1 MRKTKIVCT
10 LGPATDNGD
19 ILRQLML
26 GGMNVCRFNFSHGD
40 HPSHKKRLDAVLALR
55 EELNLPIATLL
66 DTKGPEIRTGT
77 FDPPKVELVQGQKFT
92 LTTKEIV
99 GSSSISSISFA
110 GLPKD
115 VKQGQRILIDDG
127 LIELTVDS
135 TTDTEIFCTVVNGG
149 TVSNNK
155 GINVPGV
162 RLSMPYLSE
171 RDISDIMFGVQ
182 CDYDFIAASF
192 VRTAADVMHIRA
204 LLDKLHCNTIKI
216 ISKIENSEGVDN
228 IDDILRVSDGIMIA
242 RGDLGVEIP
251 LQEIPIIQKKL
262 IDKAYKAGKMV
273 ITATQMLDSMMKN
286 PRPTRAESTDVA
298 NAIYDGTS
306 AIMLSGETAAGKYP
320 VEALLT
326 MAKIAERT
334 ESDINYAGG
343 FKDTLSKTGNDDVTG
358 AISHATVTTAID
370 LNAKAIIT
378 VTKGGG
384 TARQISKHRPPCP
397 IIGCSPDKKVVRQ
410 LNLSWGVTPLLIP
423 EKFSTDEL
431 FECSTKAAEDAGLI
445 QSGDLT
451 VITAGVP
458 IGVSG
463 TTNLLK
469 VHLTGNILVSGKGI
483 GDTKVCSK
491 MCVAKTEEEIAEE
504 FESGDIIVVPQT
516 SNRLLQ
522 FMRKARAI
530 ITEAE
535 GVNSHAAIVGMT
547 LGIPVVVGCKNATH
561 ILKNGT
567 TVVVDAEKGIVY
579 SGDKVN

>member
-1 MRKTKIVCT
+1 MRKTKIICT

-55 EELNLPIATLL
+55 EELGLPIATLL

-92 LTTKEIV
+92 LTTKDIV
-99 GSSSISSISFA
+99 GSSNISSISFA

-135 TTDTEIFCTVVNGG
+135 VTDTEIFCTVVNGG

-192 VRTAADVMHIRA
+192 VRTAADVMQIRA

>member
-55 EELNLPIATLL
+55 EELGLPIATLL

-77 FDPPKVELVQGQKFT
+77 LDPPKVELVQGQKFT

-99 GSSSISSISFA
+99 GSSSIASISFA

-135 TTDTEIFCTVVNGG
+135 VTDTEIFCTVVNGG

-192 VRTAADVMHIRA
+192 VRSAADVMQIRA

-216 ISKIENSEGVDN
+216 ISKIENAEGVEN
-228 IDDILRVSDGIMIA
+228 IDEILRVSDGIMIA

-343 FKDTLSKTGNDDVTG
+343 FKSVLSKIGDDDVTG

-397 IIGCSPDKKVVRQ
+397 IVGCSPDKKVVRQ

-423 EKFSTDEL
+423 EKTSTDEL
-431 FECSTKAAEDAGLI
+431 FDCSAKAAEAAGLI
-445 QSGDLT
+445 QSGDLC

-504 FESGDIIVVPQT
+504 FEPGDIIVVPQT

-530 ITEAE
+530 ITEVD

-547 LGIPVVVGCKNATH
+547 LGIPVIVGCKNATH

-579 SGDKVN
+579 SGDKI

>member
-55 EELNLPIATLL
+55 EELGLPIATLL

-99 GSSSISSISFA
+99 GSSSIASISFA

-135 TTDTEIFCTVVNGG
+135 VTDTEIFCTVVNGG

-192 VRTAADVMHIRA
+192 VRSAADVMQIRA

-216 ISKIENSEGVDN
+216 ISKIENAEGVEN
-228 IDDILRVSDGIMIA
+228 IDEILRVSDGIMIA

-343 FKDTLSKTGNDDVTG
+343 FKSVLSKIGDDDVTG

-397 IIGCSPDKKVVRQ
+397 IVGCSPDKKVVRQ

-423 EKFSTDEL
+423 EKTSTDEL
-431 FECSTKAAEDAGLI
+431 FDCSAKAAEAAGLI
-445 QSGDLT
+445 QSGDLC

-491 MCVAKTEEEIAEE
+491 MCVAKNEEEIAEE
-504 FESGDIIVVPQT
+504 FEPGDIIVVPQT

-530 ITEAE
+530 ITEVD

-547 LGIPVVVGCKNATH
+547 LGIPVIVGCKNATH
-561 ILKNGT
+561 ISTAEIRFSVPRRNDYKN
-567 TVVVDAEKGIVY
+567 E
-579 SGDKVN
+579 

>member
-40 HPSHKKRLDAVLALR
+40 HPSHKKRLDAVIALR
-55 EELNLPIATLL
+55 DELGLPIATLL

-77 FDPPKVELVQGQKFT
+77 FEPSKVELVQGQKFT
-92 LTTKEIV
+92 LTTRDIV
-99 GSSSISSISFA
+99 GSSNISSISFA

-115 VKQGQRILIDDG
+115 VKPGQRILIDDG

-135 TTDTEIFCTVVNGG
+135 VTDTEIFCTVVNGG

-171 RDISDIMFGVQ
+171 RDKADIMFGVQ

-192 VRTAADVMHIRA
+192 VRSADDVMQIRA

-216 ISKIENSEGVDN
+216 ISKIENAEGVDN
-228 IDDILRVSDGIMIA
+228 SDDILRVSDGIMIA

-343 FKDTLSKTGNDDVTG
+343 FKSALSKIGDDDVTG

-397 IIGCSPDKKVVRQ
+397 IVGCSPDKKVVRQ

-423 EKFSTDEL
+423 EKTSTDEL
-431 FECSTKAAEDAGLI
+431 FDCSAKAAEEAGLI
-445 QSGDLT
+445 QSGDLC

-504 FESGDIIVVPQT
+504 FETGDIIVVPQT
-516 SNRLLQ
+516 SNRLLP

-547 LGIPVVVGCKNATH
+547 LGIPVITGCKNATQ

-579 SGDKVN
+579 SGDRIN

>member
-1 MRKTKIVCT
+1 MRKTKIICT

-40 HPSHKKRLDAVLALR
+40 HPSHKKRLDAVIALR
-55 EELNLPIATLL
+55 EELGLPIATLL

-77 FDPPKVELVQGQKFT
+77 FEPSKVELVQGQKFT
-92 LTTKEIV
+92 LTTKDIV
-99 GSSSISSISFA
+99 GSSNISSISFA

-135 TTDTEIFCTVVNGG
+135 VTETEIFCTVVNGG

-192 VRTAADVMHIRA
+192 VRSADDVMQIRA

-216 ISKIENSEGVDN
+216 ISKIENAEGVKN
-228 IDDILRVSDGIMIA
+228 IDEILRVSDGIMVA

-262 IDKAYKAGKMV
+262 IDQAYKAGKMV

-320 VEALLT
+320 VESLLT

-343 FKDTLSKTGNDDVTG
+343 FKSTIGKLENDDVTG

-397 IIGCSPDKKVVRQ
+397 IIGCTPDKKVMRQ

-423 EKFSTDEL
+423 EKQSTDEL
-431 FECSTKAAEDAGLI
+431 FDCSAKAAEQAGLI

-483 GDTKVCSK
+483 GDGKVCSK
-491 MCVAKTEEEIAEE
+491 MCVAKTEEQIAEE
-504 FESGDIIVVPQT
+504 FDNGDIIVVPQT
-516 SNRLLQ
+516 SNRLLP

-530 ITEAE
+530 VTESA
-535 GVNSHAAIVGMT
+535 GMNTHAAIVGMT
-547 LGIPVVVGCKNATH
+547 LGIPVLTGCKNATD

-579 SGDKVN
+579 SGDRIN

>member
-55 EELNLPIATLL
+55 EELGLPIATLL

-77 FDPPKVELVQGQKFT
+77 FDPPKVELVQGQ
-92 LTTKEIV
+92 
-99 GSSSISSISFA
+99 
-110 GLPKD
+110 
-115 VKQGQRILIDDG
+115 RILIDDG

-135 TTDTEIFCTVVNGG
+135 VTDTEIFCTVVNGG

-192 VRTAADVMHIRA
+192 VRTAADVMQIRA

-216 ISKIENSEGVDN
+216 ISKIENAEGVDN

-343 FKDTLSKTGNDDVTG
+343 FKDSVSKTGNDDVTG

-410 LNLSWGVTPLLIP
+410 LNLSWGVSPLLIP
-423 EKFSTDEL
+423 EKYSTDEL
-431 FECSTKAAEDAGLI
+431 FECSTKAAEEAGLI

-483 GDTKVCSK
+483 GDAKVCSK
-491 MCVAKTEEEIAEE
+491 MCVAKTEEGIAEE

-547 LGIPVVVGCKNATH
+547 LGIPVIVGCKNATH

-579 SGDKVN
+579 SGDKAN

>member
-55 EELNLPIATLL
+55 EELGLPIATLL

-99 GSSSISSISFA
+99 GSSSIASISFA

-135 TTDTEIFCTVVNGG
+135 VTDTEIFCTVVNGG

-192 VRTAADVMHIRA
+192 VRSAADVMQIRA

-216 ISKIENSEGVDN
+216 ISKIENAEGVEN
-228 IDDILRVSDGIMIA
+228 IDEILRVSDGIMIA

-286 PRPTRAESTDVA
+286 PRPTHAESIDVA

-343 FKDTLSKTGNDDVTG
+343 FKSVLSKIGDDDVTG

-397 IIGCSPDKKVVRQ
+397 IVGCSPDKKVVRQ

-423 EKFSTDEL
+423 EKTSTDEL
-431 FECSTKAAEDAGLI
+431 FDCSAKAAEAAGLI
-445 QSGDLT
+445 QSGDLC

-504 FESGDIIVVPQT
+504 FEPGDIIVVPQT

-530 ITEAE
+530 ITEVD

-547 LGIPVVVGCKNATH
+547 LGIPVIVGCKNATH

-579 SGDKVN
+579 SGDKI

>member
-1 MRKTKIVCT
+1 MRKTKIICT

-55 EELNLPIATLL
+55 EELGLPIATLL

-92 LTTKEIV
+92 LTTKDIV
-99 GSSSISSISFA
+99 GSSNISSISFA

-135 TTDTEIFCTVVNGG
+135 VTDTEIFCTVVNGG

-192 VRTAADVMHIRA
+192 VRTAADVMQIRA

-216 ISKIENSEGVDN
+216 ISKIENAEGVDN

-343 FKDTLSKTGNDDVTG
+343 FKSVLSKIGDDDVTG

-397 IIGCSPDKKVVRQ
+397 IVGCSPDKKVVRQ

-423 EKFSTDEL
+423 EKTSTDEL
-431 FECSTKAAEDAGLI
+431 FDCSAKAAEAAGLI
-445 QSGDLT
+445 QSGDLC

-491 MCVAKTEEEIAEE
+491 MCVAKNEEEIAEE
-504 FESGDIIVVPQT
+504 FEPGDIIVVPQT

-530 ITEAE
+530 ITEVD

-547 LGIPVVVGCKNATH
+547 LGIPVIVGCKNATH

-579 SGDKVN
+579 SGDKI

>member
-1 MRKTKIVCT
+1 MRKTKIICT

-40 HPSHKKRLDAVLALR
+40 HPSHKKRLDAVIALR
-55 EELNLPIATLL
+55 EELGLPIATLL

-77 FDPPKVELVQGQKFT
+77 FEPSKVELVQGQKFT
-92 LTTKEIV
+92 LTTKDIV
-99 GSSSISSISFA
+99 GSSNISSISFA

-135 TTDTEIFCTVVNGG
+135 VTETEIFCTVVNGG

-192 VRTAADVMHIRA
+192 VRSADDVMQIRA

-216 ISKIENSEGVDN
+216 ISKIENAEGVQN
-228 IDDILRVSDGIMIA
+228 IDEILRVSDGIMVA

-262 IDKAYKAGKMV
+262 IDQAYKAGKMV

-320 VEALLT
+320 VESLLT

-343 FKDTLSKTGNDDVTG
+343 FKSTIGKLENDDVTG

-397 IIGCSPDKKVVRQ
+397 IIGCTPDKKVMRQ

-423 EKFSTDEL
+423 EKQSTDEL
-431 FECSTKAAEDAGLI
+431 FDCSAKAAEQAGLI

-483 GDTKVCSK
+483 GDGKVCSK
-491 MCVAKTEEEIAEE
+491 MCVAKTEEQIAEE
-504 FESGDIIVVPQT
+504 FDNGDIIVVPQT
-516 SNRLLQ
+516 SNRLLP

-530 ITEAE
+530 VTESA
-535 GVNSHAAIVGMT
+535 GMNTHAAIVGMT
-547 LGIPVVVGCKNATH
+547 LGIPVLTGCKNATD

-579 SGDKVN
+579 SGDRIN

>member
-55 EELNLPIATLL
+55 EELGLSIATLL

-99 GSSSISSISFA
+99 GSSSIASISFA

-135 TTDTEIFCTVVNGG
+135 VTDTEIFCTVVNGG

-192 VRTAADVMHIRA
+192 VRSAADVMQIRA

-216 ISKIENSEGVDN
+216 ISKIENAEGVEN
-228 IDDILRVSDGIMIA
+228 IDEILRVSDGIMIA

-343 FKDTLSKTGNDDVTG
+343 FKSVLSKIGDDDVTG

-397 IIGCSPDKKVVRQ
+397 IVGCSPDKKVVRQ

-423 EKFSTDEL
+423 EKTSTDEL
-431 FECSTKAAEDAGLI
+431 FDCSAKAAEAAGLI
-445 QSGDLT
+445 QSGDLC

-504 FESGDIIVVPQT
+504 FEPGDIIVVPQT

-530 ITEAE
+530 ITEVD

-547 LGIPVVVGCKNATH
+547 LGIPVIVGCKNATH

-579 SGDKVN
+579 SGDKI

>member
-77 FDPPKVELVQGQKFT
+77 FDPPKVDLVQGQKFT

-192 VRTAADVMHIRA
+192 VRTAADVMQIRA

-216 ISKIENSEGVDN
+216 ISKIENAEGVDN

-343 FKDTLSKTGNDDVTG
+343 FKDTISKTGNDDVTG

-522 FMRKARAI
+522 YMRKARAI

>member
-192 VRTAADVMHIRA
+192 VRSAADVMQIRA

-216 ISKIENSEGVDN
+216 ISKIENAEGVDN
-228 IDDILRVSDGIMIA
+228 IDEILRVSDGIMIA

-343 FKDTLSKTGNDDVTG
+343 FKDSISKTGNDDVTG

-483 GDTKVCSK
+483 GDAKVCSK
-491 MCVAKTEEEIAEE
+491 MCVAKTEEGIAEE

-547 LGIPVVVGCKNATH
+547 LGIPVIVGCKNATH

-579 SGDKVN
+579 SGDKAN

>member
-10 LGPATDNGD
+10 LGPATDNSD

-40 HPSHKKRLDAVLALR
+40 HPSHKQRLDAVLKLR
-55 EELNLPIATLL
+55 EELGLPIATLL
-66 DTKGPEIRTGT
+66 DTKGPEIRTGI
-77 FDPPKVELVQGQKFT
+77 FEPAKVELVQGQKFT
-92 LTTKEIV
+92 LTTKDIV
-99 GSSSISSISFA
+99 GSNNISSISFS

-115 VKQGQRILIDDG
+115 VKPGQKILIDDG
-127 LIELTVDS
+127 LIELSVDS
-135 TTDTEIFCTVVNGG
+135 VTDTEIFCTVINGG

-182 CDYDFIAASF
+182 CDFDFIAASF
-192 VRTAADVMHIRA
+192 VRNADDVMQIRA

-216 ISKIENSEGVDN
+216 ISKIENAEGVEN
-228 IDDILRVSDGIMIA
+228 IDEILRVSDGIMIA

-262 IDKAYKAGKMV
+262 IDKAYKAGKV
-273 ITATQMLDSMMKN
+273 AITATQMLDSMIKN

-320 VEALLT
+320 VESLLT

-334 ESDINYAGG
+334 EADINYAGG
-343 FKDTLSKTGNDDVTG
+343 YKNSVAGGSNDDVTS

-378 VTKGGG
+378 VTKSGG
-384 TARQISKHRPPCP
+384 TARQISRHRPPCP
-397 IIGCSPDKKVVRQ
+397 IVGCTPDKKVLRQ

-423 EKFSTDEL
+423 EKKSTDEL
-431 FECSTKAAEDAGLI
+431 FDCSAKVAEDAGLI
-445 QSGDLT
+445 RSGDLT

-458 IGVSG
+458 IGISG

-469 VHLTGNILVSGKGI
+469 VHLAGNILVSGKGL
-483 GDTKVCSK
+483 GDKKVCSEV
-491 MCVAKTEEEIAEE
+491 CVAKTEEQIAEE
-504 FESGDIIVVPQT
+504 FETGDIIVVPQT
-516 SNRLLQ
+516 SNKLLS

-530 ITEAE
+530 ITEAD

-547 LGIPVVVGCKNATH
+547 LGIPVLMGCKNATD
-561 ILKNGT
+561 ILRNGT

-579 SGDKVN
+579 SGDKVE

>member
-55 EELNLPIATLL
+55 EELGLPIATLL

-99 GSSSISSISFA
+99 GSSSIASISFA

-135 TTDTEIFCTVVNGG
+135 VTDTEIFCTVVNGG

-192 VRTAADVMHIRA
+192 VRSAADVMQIRA

-216 ISKIENSEGVDN
+216 ISKIENAEGVEN
-228 IDDILRVSDGIMIA
+228 IDEILRVSDGIMIA

-343 FKDTLSKTGNDDVTG
+343 FKSVLSKIGDDDVTG

-397 IIGCSPDKKVVRQ
+397 IVGCSPDKKVVRQ

-423 EKFSTDEL
+423 EKTSTDEL
-431 FECSTKAAEDAGLI
+431 FDCSAKAAEAAGLI
-445 QSGDLT
+445 QSGDLC

-504 FESGDIIVVPQT
+504 FEPGDIIVVPQT

-530 ITEAE
+530 ITEVD

-547 LGIPVVVGCKNATH
+547 LGIPVIVGCKNATH

-579 SGDKVN
+579 SGDKI

>member
-55 EELNLPIATLL
+55 EELGLPIATLL

-99 GSSSISSISFA
+99 GSSSIASISFA

-135 TTDTEIFCTVVNGG
+135 VTDTEIFCTVVNGG

-192 VRTAADVMHIRA
+192 VRSAADVMQIRA

-216 ISKIENSEGVDN
+216 ISKIENAEGVEN
-228 IDDILRVSDGIMIA
+228 IDEILRVSDGIMIA

-343 FKDTLSKTGNDDVTG
+343 FKDSISKTGNDDVTG

>member
-135 TTDTEIFCTVVNGG
+135 VTDTEIFCTVVNGG

-192 VRTAADVMHIRA
+192 VRTAADVMQIRA

-216 ISKIENSEGVDN
+216 ISKIENAEGVDN

-343 FKDTLSKTGNDDVTG
+343 FKDSVSKTGNDDVTG

-410 LNLSWGVTPLLIP
+410 LNLSWGVSPLLIP
-423 EKFSTDEL
+423 EKYSTDEL
-431 FECSTKAAEDAGLI
+431 FECSTKAAEEAGLI

-483 GDTKVCSK
+483 GDAKVCSK
-491 MCVAKTEEEIAEE
+491 MCVAKTEEGIAEE

-547 LGIPVVVGCKNATH
+547 LGIPVIVGCKNATH

-579 SGDKVN
+579 SGDKAN

>member
-19 ILRQLML
+19 ILRQL
-26 GGMNVCRFNFSHGD
+26 
-40 HPSHKKRLDAVLALR
+40 HKKRLDAVLALR

-192 VRTAADVMHIRA
+192 VRSAADVMQIRA

-216 ISKIENSEGVDN
+216 ISKIENAEGVDN
-228 IDDILRVSDGIMIA
+228 IDEILRVSDGIMIA

-343 FKDTLSKTGNDDVTG
+343 FKDSISKTGNDDVTG

>member
-55 EELNLPIATLL
+55 EELGLPIATLL

-99 GSSSISSISFA
+99 GSSSIASISFA

-135 TTDTEIFCTVVNGG
+135 VTDTEIFCTVVNGG

-192 VRTAADVMHIRA
+192 VRSAADVMQIRA

-216 ISKIENSEGVDN
+216 ISKIENAEGVEN
-228 IDDILRVSDGIMIA
+228 IDEILRVSDGIMIA

-343 FKDTLSKTGNDDVTG
+343 FKSVLSKIGDDDVTG

-397 IIGCSPDKKVVRQ
+397 IVGCSPDKKVVRQ

-423 EKFSTDEL
+423 EKTSTDEL
-431 FECSTKAAEDAGLI
+431 FDCSAKAAEAAGLI
-445 QSGDLT
+445 QSGDLC

-491 MCVAKTEEEIAEE
+491 MCVAKNEEEIAEE
-504 FESGDIIVVPQT
+504 FEPGDIIVVPQT

-530 ITEAE
+530 ITEVD

-547 LGIPVVVGCKNATH
+547 LGIPVIVGCKNATH

-579 SGDKVN
+579 SGDKI

>member
-1 MRKTKIVCT
+1 MRKTKIICT

-40 HPSHKKRLDAVLALR
+40 HEEHKKRLDAVVALR
-55 EELNLPIATLL
+55 EELGLPIATLL

-92 LTTKEIV
+92 LTTRDIV
-99 GSSSISSISFA
+99 GSSNISSISFA

-115 VKQGQRILIDDG
+115 VKPGQRILIDDG

-155 GINVPGV
+155 GINVPGI

-192 VRTAADVMHIRA
+192 VRSAADVMQIRA
-204 LLDKLHCNTIKI
+204 LLDKLHCNNIKI

-228 IDDILRVSDGIMIA
+228 IDEILRVSDGIMIA

-320 VEALLT
+320 VESLLT

-343 FKDTLSKTGNDDVTG
+343 YKSTVSKIGDDDVTG

-397 IIGCSPDKKVVRQ
+397 IVGCSPDKKVVRQ
-410 LNLSWGVTPLLIP
+410 LNLSWGVSPILIP
-423 EKFSTDEL
+423 EKTSTDEL
-431 FECSTKAAEDAGLI
+431 FDCSAKAAEDAGLI
-445 QSGDLT
+445 SSGDLC

-483 GDTKVCSK
+483 GETKVCSK

-504 FESGDIIVVPQT
+504 FENGDIIVVPQT

-522 FMRKARAI
+522 YMRKARAI
-530 ITEAE
+530 VTEAE

-579 SGDKVN
+579 SGDKIN

>member
-192 VRTAADVMHIRA
+192 VRTAADVMQIRA

-384 TARQISKHRPPCP
+384 TARQISKHRPPCL

>member
-10 LGPATDNGD
+10 LGPATDGGD
-19 ILRQLML
+19 VLRQLML

-40 HPSHKKRLDAVLALR
+40 HEGHKKRLDSVIELR
-55 EELNLPIATLL
+55 EALGLPIATLL
-66 DTKGPEIRTGT
+66 DTKGPEIRTGL
-77 FDPPKVELVQGQKFT
+77 FEPSKVELVQGQKFT
-92 LTTKEIV
+92 LTTRDIV
-99 GSSSISSISFA
+99 GSSTISSISFA

-115 VKQGQRILIDDG
+115 VKPGQRILIDDG

-135 TTDTEIFCTVVNGG
+135 VTDTEIFCTVVNGG

-162 RLSMPYLSE
+162 HLSMPYLSE

-182 CDYDFIAASF
+182 NDFDFIAASF
-192 VRTAADVMHIRA
+192 VRCAEDVMQIRA

-216 ISKIENSEGVDN
+216 ISKIENADGVQN

-251 LQEIPIIQKKL
+251 LQEIPIIQKQL
-262 IDKAYKAGKMV
+262 IDKAYKAGKMA
-273 ITATQMLDSMMKN
+273 ITATQMLDSMIKN

-320 VEALLT
+320 VESLLT
-326 MAKIAERT
+326 MAKIAERA

-343 FKDTLSKTGNDDVTG
+343 FKNSLNKTGDNDVTS

-378 VTKGGG
+378 VTKSGG

-397 IIGCSPDKKVVRQ
+397 IIGCTPEPKVVRQ

-423 EKFSTDEL
+423 EKTSTDEL
-431 FECSTKAAEDAGLI
+431 FDCSAKVAEDAGLI
-445 QSGDLT
+445 SSGDLT

-458 IGVSG
+458 IGISG

-469 VHLTGNILVSGKGI
+469 VHLAGNILVSGKGI
-483 GDTKVCSK
+483 GEGSVCSNI
-491 MCVAKTEEEIAEE
+491 CVGKTEDEVAST
-504 FESGDIIVVPQT
+504 FQPGDIIVIPQT
-516 SNRLLQ
+516 SNRLLPS
-522 FMRKARAI
+522 MRKAKAI
-530 ITEAE
+530 ITEAD
-535 GVNSHAAIVGMT
+535 GVNTHAAIVGMT
-547 LGIPVVVGCKNATH
+547 LGIPVLTGCKNASD
-561 ILKNGT
+561 ILKSGT
-567 TVVVDAEKGIVY
+567 TVIVDADKGIVY
-579 SGDKVN
+579 GGDKID

>member
-55 EELNLPIATLL
+55 EELGLPIATLL

-99 GSSSISSISFA
+99 GSSSIASISFA

-135 TTDTEIFCTVVNGG
+135 VTDTEIFCTVVNGG

-192 VRTAADVMHIRA
+192 VRSAADVMQIRA

-216 ISKIENSEGVDN
+216 ISKIENAEGVEN
-228 IDDILRVSDGIMIA
+228 IDEILRVSDGIMIA

-286 PRPTRAESTDVA
+286 PRPTRAEYTDVA

-343 FKDTLSKTGNDDVTG
+343 FKSVLSKIGDDDVTG

-397 IIGCSPDKKVVRQ
+397 IVGCSPDKKVVRQ

-423 EKFSTDEL
+423 EKTSTDEL
-431 FECSTKAAEDAGLI
+431 FDCSAKAAEAAGLI
-445 QSGDLT
+445 QSGDLC

-491 MCVAKTEEEIAEE
+491 MCVAKNEEEIAEE
-504 FESGDIIVVPQT
+504 FEPGDIIVVPQT

-530 ITEAE
+530 ITEVD

-547 LGIPVVVGCKNATH
+547 LGIPVIVGCKNATH

-579 SGDKVN
+579 SGDKI

>member
-192 VRTAADVMHIRA
+192 VRSAADVMQIRA

-216 ISKIENSEGVDN
+216 ISKIENAEGVDN
-228 IDDILRVSDGIMIA
+228 IDEILRVSDGIMIA

-343 FKDTLSKTGNDDVTG
+343 FKDSISKTGNDDVTG

>member
-55 EELNLPIATLL
+55 EELGLPIATLL

-99 GSSSISSISFA
+99 GSSSIASISFA

-135 TTDTEIFCTVVNGG
+135 VTDTEIFCTVVNGG

-192 VRTAADVMHIRA
+192 VRSAADVMQIRA

-216 ISKIENSEGVDN
+216 ISKIENAEGVEN
-228 IDDILRVSDGIMIA
+228 IDEILRVSDGIMIA

-343 FKDTLSKTGNDDVTG
+343 FKSVLSKIGDDDVTG

-397 IIGCSPDKKVVRQ
+397 IVGCSPDKKVVRQ

-423 EKFSTDEL
+423 EKTST
-431 FECSTKAAEDAGLI
+431 
-445 QSGDLT
+445 
-451 VITAGVP
+451 TAGVP

-491 MCVAKTEEEIAEE
+491 MCVAKNEEEIAEE
-504 FESGDIIVVPQT
+504 FEPGDIIVVPQT

-530 ITEAE
+530 ITEVD

-547 LGIPVVVGCKNATH
+547 LGIPVIVGCKNATH

>member
-1 MRKTKIVCT
+1 
-10 LGPATDNGD
+10 
-19 ILRQLML
+19 
-26 GGMNVCRFNFSHGD
+26 
-40 HPSHKKRLDAVLALR
+40 
-55 EELNLPIATLL
+55 
-66 DTKGPEIRTGT
+66 
-77 FDPPKVELVQGQKFT
+77 
-92 LTTKEIV
+92 
-99 GSSSISSISFA
+99 
-110 GLPKD
+110 
-115 VKQGQRILIDDG
+115 
-127 LIELTVDS
+127 
-135 TTDTEIFCTVVNGG
+135 
-149 TVSNNK
+149 
-155 GINVPGV
+155 
-162 RLSMPYLSE
+162 
-171 RDISDIMFGVQ
+171 
-182 CDYDFIAASF
+182 
-192 VRTAADVMHIRA
+192 
-204 LLDKLHCNTIKI
+204 
-216 ISKIENSEGVDN
+216 
-228 IDDILRVSDGIMIA
+228 
-242 RGDLGVEIP
+242 
-251 LQEIPIIQKKL
+251 
-262 IDKAYKAGKMV
+262 MV

>member
-192 VRTAADVMHIRA
+192 VRTAADVMQIRA

-530 ITEAE
+530 ITEAA

>member
-1 MRKTKIVCT
+1 MRKTKIICT

-40 HPSHKKRLDAVLALR
+40 HPSHKRRLDEVIALR

-77 FDPPKVELVQGQKFT
+77 FEPSKVELVQGQKFT
-92 LTTKEIV
+92 LTTKDIV
-99 GSSSISSISFA
+99 GSSNISSISFA

-135 TTDTEIFCTVVNGG
+135 VTDTEIFCTVVNGG

-162 RLSMPYLSE
+162 RLSMPYLNE
-171 RDISDIMFGVQ
+171 RDVSDIMFGVQ

-192 VRTAADVMHIRA
+192 VRTADDVMQIRA

-216 ISKIENSEGVDN
+216 ISKIENAEGVQN
-228 IDDILRVSDGIMIA
+228 IDEILRVSDGIMVA

-262 IDKAYKAGKMV
+262 IDQAYKAGKMV

-334 ESDINYAGG
+334 EADINYAGG
-343 FKDTLSKTGNDDVTG
+343 FKSTIGKLTNDDVTG

-397 IIGCSPDKKVVRQ
+397 IIGCTPDKKVMRQ

-423 EKFSTDEL
+423 EKYSTDEL
-431 FECSTKAAEDAGLI
+431 FDCSAKAAEQAGLI

-483 GDTKVCSK
+483 GDGKVCSK
-491 MCVAKTEEEIAEE
+491 MCVGKTEDQIAEE
-504 FESGDIIVVPQT
+504 FDNGDIIVIPQT
-516 SNRLLQ
+516 SNRLLPY
-522 FMRKARAI
+522 MRKARAI
-530 ITEAE
+530 VTESE
-535 GVNSHAAIVGMT
+535 GMNTHAAIVGMT
-547 LGIPVVVGCKNATH
+547 LGIPVLTGCKNATD
-561 ILKNGT
+561 ILKHGT

-579 SGDKVN
+579 SGDRIN

>member
-40 HPSHKKRLDAVLALR
+40 HPGHKKRLDAVIALR

-77 FDPPKVELVQGQKFT
+77 FEPSKVELVQGQKFT

-99 GSSSISSISFA
+99 GSSSIASISFA

-135 TTDTEIFCTVVNGG
+135 VTDTEIFCTVVNGG

-192 VRTAADVMHIRA
+192 V

-216 ISKIENSEGVDN
+216 ISKIENAEGVEN
-228 IDDILRVSDGIMIA
+228 IDEILRVSDGIMIA

-343 FKDTLSKTGNDDVTG
+343 FKSVLSKIGDDDVTG

-397 IIGCSPDKKVVRQ
+397 IVGCSPDKKVVRQ

-423 EKFSTDEL
+423 EKTSTDEL
-431 FECSTKAAEDAGLI
+431 FDCSAKAAEAAGLI
-445 QSGDLT
+445 QSGDLC

-504 FESGDIIVVPQT
+504 FEPGDIIVVPQT

-530 ITEAE
+530 ITEVD

-547 LGIPVVVGCKNATH
+547 LGIPVIVGCKNATH

-579 SGDKVN
+579 SGDKI

>member
-1 MRKTKIVCT
+1 MRKTKIICT

-55 EELNLPIATLL
+55 EKLGLPIATLL

-92 LTTKEIV
+92 LTTREIV
-99 GSSSISSISFA
+99 GSSNISSISFA

-115 VKQGQRILIDDG
+115 VKPGQRILIDDG

-192 VRTAADVMHIRA
+192 VRTAADVMQIRA

-216 ISKIENSEGVDN
+216 ISKIENAEGVEN

-343 FKDTLSKTGNDDVTG
+343 FKDSVSKTGNDDVTG

-410 LNLSWGVTPLLIP
+410 LNLSWGVYPLLIP
-423 EKFSTDEL
+423 EKTSTDEL
-431 FECSTKAAEDAGLI
+431 FECSTKAAEAAGLI

-483 GDTKVCSK
+483 GETKVCSK
-491 MCVAKTEEEIAEE
+491 MCVGKTEEQIAEE

-547 LGIPVVVGCKNATH
+547 LGIPVIVGCKNATH

-579 SGDKVN
+579 SGDKVK

>member
-1 MRKTKIVCT
+1 
-10 LGPATDNGD
+10 
-19 ILRQLML
+19 ML

-40 HPSHKKRLDAVLALR
+40 HQGHKKRLDAVLALR
-55 EELNLPIATLL
+55 EELGLPIATLL
-66 DTKGPEIRTGT
+66 DTKGPEIRTGK
-77 FDPPKVELVQGQKFT
+77 FEPEKVELVQGQKFT
-92 LTTKEIV
+92 LTTKDIV
-99 GSSSISSISFA
+99 GSSNISSISFA

-135 TTDTEIFCTVVNGG
+135 VTDTEIFCTVVNGG

-192 VRTAADVMHIRA
+192 VRSAADVMQIRA
-204 LLDKLHCNTIKI
+204 LLDKLHCNNIKI
-216 ISKIENSEGVDN
+216 ISKIENSEGVEN
-228 IDDILRVSDGIMIA
+228 IDEILRVSDGIMIA

-320 VEALLT
+320 VESLLT

-343 FKDTLSKTGNDDVTG
+343 YKSTVSKIGDDDVTG

-397 IIGCSPDKKVVRQ
+397 IVGCSPDKKVVRQ
-410 LNLSWGVTPLLIP
+410 LNLSWGVSPILIP
-423 EKFSTDEL
+423 EKTSTDEL
-431 FECSTKAAEDAGLI
+431 FDCSAKAAEEAGLI
-445 QSGDLT
+445 QSGDLC

-491 MCVAKTEEEIAEE
+491 MCVAKTEEGIVEE
-504 FESGDIIVVPQT
+504 FENGDIIVVPQT

-530 ITEAE
+530 ITETE
-535 GVNSHAAIVGMT
+535 GVNSHAAIV
-547 LGIPVVVGCKNATH
+547 
-561 ILKNGT
+561 
-567 TVVVDAEKGIVY
+567 
-579 SGDKVN
+579 

>member
-1 MRKTKIVCT
+1 MRKTKIICT

-40 HPSHKKRLDAVLALR
+40 HPSHKKRLDAVIALR

-77 FDPPKVELVQGQKFT
+77 FEPSKVELVQGQKFT
-92 LTTKEIV
+92 LTTKDIV
-99 GSSSISSISFA
+99 GSSNISSISFA

-135 TTDTEIFCTVVNGG
+135 VTETEIFCTVVNGG

-192 VRTAADVMHIRA
+192 VRSADDVMQIRA

-216 ISKIENSEGVDN
+216 ISKIENAEGVKN
-228 IDDILRVSDGIMIA
+228 IDEILRVSDGIMVA

-262 IDKAYKAGKMV
+262 IDQAYKAGKMV

-320 VEALLT
+320 VESLLT

-343 FKDTLSKTGNDDVTG
+343 FKSTIGKLENDDVTG

-397 IIGCSPDKKVVRQ
+397 IIGCTPDKKVMRQ

-423 EKFSTDEL
+423 EKQSTDEL
-431 FECSTKAAEDAGLI
+431 FDCSAKAAEQAGLI

-483 GDTKVCSK
+483 GNGKVCSK
-491 MCVAKTEEEIAEE
+491 MCVAKTEEQIAEE
-504 FESGDIIVVPQT
+504 FDNGDIIVVPQT
-516 SNRLLQ
+516 SNRLLP

-530 ITEAE
+530 VTESA
-535 GVNSHAAIVGMT
+535 GMNTHAAIVGMT
-547 LGIPVVVGCKNATH
+547 LGIPVLTGCKNATD

-579 SGDKVN
+579 SGDRIN

>member
-1 MRKTKIVCT
+1 MRRTKIICT

-19 ILRQLML
+19 VLRQLML

-40 HPSHKKRLDAVLALR
+40 HAGHKKRLDAVKALR
-55 EELNLPIATLL
+55 EELGLPIAALL
-66 DTKGPEIRTGT
+66 DTKGPEIRTGL
-77 FDPPKVELVQGQKFT
+77 FEPSKVELTQGQKFT
-92 LTTKEIV
+92 LTTRDIV
-99 GSSSISSISFA
+99 GSNTISSISFA

-115 VKQGQRILIDDG
+115 VKPGQRILIDDG

-135 TTDTEIFCTVVNGG
+135 VTDTEIFCTVVNGG

-171 RDISDIMFGVQ
+171 RDIGDIMFGVQ
-182 CDYDFIAASF
+182 NDYDFIAASF
-192 VRTAADVMHIRA
+192 VRCAEDVMQIRA

-216 ISKIENSEGVDN
+216 ISKIENSDGVQN
-228 IDDILRVSDGIMIA
+228 IDEILRVSDGIMIA

-251 LQEIPIIQKKL
+251 LQEIPIIQKQL
-262 IDKAYKAGKMV
+262 IDKAYKAGKIAV
-273 ITATQMLDSMMKN
+273 TATQMLDSMMKN

-326 MAKIAERT
+326 MAKIAERA

-343 FKDTLSKTGNDDVTG
+343 FKSNIEKLGNNDVTG

-378 VTKGGG
+378 VTKAGG

-397 IIGCSPDKKVVRQ
+397 IIGCTPDPKVVRQ
-410 LNLSWGVTPLLIP
+410 MNLSWGVTPLLIP
-423 EKFSTDEL
+423 EKTSTDEL
-431 FECSTKAAEDAGLI
+431 FESAAKAAEDAGLI
-445 QSGDLT
+445 SSGDLT

-458 IGVSG
+458 IGISG

-469 VHLTGNILVSGKGI
+469 VHLAGNILVSGKGI
-483 GDTKVCSK
+483 GEGKVCSK
-491 MCVAKTEEEIAEE
+491 ICVGKTEEEIAAS
-504 FESGDIIVVPQT
+504 FQPGDIIVIPQT
-516 SNRLLQ
+516 SNRLLSS
-522 FMRKARAI
+522 MRKAKAI
-530 ITEAE
+530 VTEAV

-547 LGIPVVVGCKNATH
+547 LGIPVLTDCKNASS

-567 TVVVDAEKGIVY
+567 TVVVDADKGIVY
-579 SGDKVN
+579 GGDKIN

>member
-192 VRTAADVMHIRA
+192 VRTAADVMQIRA

>member
-1 MRKTKIVCT
+1 MRKTKIICT

-192 VRTAADVMHIRA
+192 VRTAADVMQIRA

>member
-1 MRKTKIVCT
+1 
-10 LGPATDNGD
+10 
-19 ILRQLML
+19 ML

-55 EELNLPIATLL
+55 EELGLPIATLL

-92 LTTKEIV
+92 LTTKDIV
-99 GSSSISSISFA
+99 GSSNISSISFA

-135 TTDTEIFCTVVNGG
+135 VTDTEIFCTVVNGG

-192 VRTAADVMHIRA
+192 VRTAADVMQIRA

-216 ISKIENSEGVDN
+216 ISKIENAEGVDN

-343 FKDTLSKTGNDDVTG
+343 FKDSVSKTGNDDVTG

-410 LNLSWGVTPLLIP
+410 LNLSWGVSPLLIP
-423 EKFSTDEL
+423 EKYSTDEL
-431 FECSTKAAEDAGLI
+431 FECSTKAAEEAGLI

-483 GDTKVCSK
+483 GDAKVCSK
-491 MCVAKTEEEIAEE
+491 MCVAKTEEGIAEE

-547 LGIPVVVGCKNATH
+547 LGIPVIVGCKNATH

-579 SGDKVN
+579 SGDKAN

>member
-55 EELNLPIATLL
+55 EELGLPIATLL

-99 GSSSISSISFA
+99 GSSSIASISFA

-135 TTDTEIFCTVVNGG
+135 VTDTEIFCTVVNGG

-192 VRTAADVMHIRA
+192 VRSAADVMQIRA

-216 ISKIENSEGVDN
+216 ISKIENAEGVEN
-228 IDDILRVSDGIMIA
+228 IDEILRVSDGIMIA

-343 FKDTLSKTGNDDVTG
+343 FKSVLSKIGDDDVTG

-384 TARQISKHRPPCP
+384 TARQISKHRPPCT
-397 IIGCSPDKKVVRQ
+397 IVGCSPDKKVVRQ

-423 EKFSTDEL
+423 EKTSTDEL
-431 FECSTKAAEDAGLI
+431 FDCSAKAAEAAGLI
-445 QSGDLT
+445 QSGDLC

-491 MCVAKTEEEIAEE
+491 MCVAKNEEEIAEE
-504 FESGDIIVVPQT
+504 FEPGDIIVVPQT

-530 ITEAE
+530 ITEVD

-547 LGIPVVVGCKNATH
+547 LGIPVIVGCKNATH

-579 SGDKVN
+579 SGDKI